1 MIRLDGVGMTYR
13 RVAVLNDLSLMV
25 GAGEVYGLIGPNGAG
40 KTTTLRILATLLK
53 PTVGDA
59 RIGGHSVVKTPEK
72 ARPLIGYMPD
82 ERGPYEEMT
91 VGGYLS
97 FFAAAYCVPR
107 DDRARVVGQILE
119 LADLVA
125 LSGALVEDLSRG
137 QQQRLA
143 LARTLIHDP
152 SVLLLD
158 EPASGLD
165 PRGRLEMRELLR
177 ELSSM
182 GKTILISSHQLV
194 ELAELC
200 SRVGILD
207 RGRLLFEGTIAE
219 ALAGV
224 DAERHLEI
232 GVVGQIEEALAL
244 LEASAHVRTAT
255 RFGDRLLATL
265 VPEAAV
271 AAVSSELV
279 EAGQKLIHLSLR
291 EVDLEDV
298 YLSLTDKGDPHRL
311 GGTDPACS

>member
-1 MIRLDGVGMTYR
+1 MESRPVERHQVSFEFRWLSGELICHRALPEHRECRLLR
-13 RVAVLNDLSLMV
+13 RIAIDAGAVRYTDTFDVAVDGTFV
-25 GAGEVYGLIGPNGAG
+25 
-40 KTTTLRILATLLK
+40 R
-53 PTVGDA
+53 
-59 RIGGHSVVKTPEK
+59 
-72 ARPLIGYMPD
+72 D
-82 ERGPYEEMT
+82 EDVR
-91 VGGYLS
+91 
-97 FFAAAYCVPR
+97 
-107 DDRARVVGQILE
+107 
-119 LADLVA
+119 
-125 LSGALVEDLSRG
+125 
-137 QQQRLA
+137 
-143 LARTLIHDP
+143 
-152 SVLLLD
+152 
-158 EPASGLD
+158 
-165 PRGRLEMRELLR
+165 
-177 ELSSM
+177 
-182 GKTILISSHQLV
+182 
-194 ELAELC
+194 
-200 SRVGILD
+200 
-207 RGRLLFEGTIAE
+207 TIAE